1 MTLIDNK
8 RPKRKNRSPFNTILF
23 IALAVILVYLLVQ
36 GYIWA
41 WNTMAGW

>member
-1 MTLIDNK
+1 MESLDNK
-8 RPKRKNRSPFNTILF
+8 KPKRRHRSPFNTILF
-23 IALAVILVYLLVQ
+23 IGLAVILVYLLVQ